1 MGYARGK
8 FGVEYHP
15 AETETHR
22 LRGLVFVVLVLVA
35 VAFVWYKISSR
46 RDVQVV
52 KDADPPTIPQIQ
64 TSSNP
69 TIANSN
75 PGKPDLPRPQPTPTV
90 APEVRPLV
98 RQLLETESL
107 RPQQD
112 QVLIRRY
119 AEAERQ
125 ENLRNSIDAIKKL
138 YNRPSMADLRDPL
151 MRRLGDLNRQMLF
164 SGNLT
169 PWTQRITVRRGDSR
183 SRIAHEYRTT
193 PAAVAKLNPLVKWEK
208 LQPGDSVIVFKFL
221 NAILVVHKQLGYADL
236 TYSGDFFCRYYLT
249 AAKSAKCEVY
259 PISPESG
266 QTAVARF
273 RELGIRLA
281 PTDRTELEMFLPP
294 GSRITVTEQ

>member
-1 MGYARGK
+1 MGYTRGK

-15 AETETHR
+15 VETETHR
-22 LRGLVFVVLVLVA
+22 LRGFVFAVLVFVA
-35 VAFVWYKISSR
+35 VAFAWYKISSR
-46 RDVQVV
+46 RPAPVE
-52 KDADPPTIPQIQ
+52 DPGGAEMHQRPGPEATAPAH
-64 TSSNP
+64 P
-69 TIANSN
+69 A

-98 RQLLETESL
+98 KQLLDTEAA
-107 RPQQD
+107 RPQRD

-125 ENLRNSIDAIKKL
+125 ENLRNSIDAIKNL

-164 SGNLT
+164 SGELT
-169 PWTQRITVRRGDSR
+169 AWTQRIIARRGDSR
-183 SRIAHEYRTT
+183 DRIAREYRTA

-208 LQPGDSVIVFKFL
+208 LRPGDAVTVFKFL
-221 NAILVVHKQLGYADL
+221 NAVLVVHKQLRYADL
-236 TYSGDFFCRYYLT
+236 SYNGDFFCRYYLT

-259 PISPESG
+259 PISSEAG
-266 QTAVARF
+266 QTIGARF
-273 RELGIRLA
+273 RALGIRVA
-281 PTDRTELEMFLPP
+281 PVDRAELEMFLPP